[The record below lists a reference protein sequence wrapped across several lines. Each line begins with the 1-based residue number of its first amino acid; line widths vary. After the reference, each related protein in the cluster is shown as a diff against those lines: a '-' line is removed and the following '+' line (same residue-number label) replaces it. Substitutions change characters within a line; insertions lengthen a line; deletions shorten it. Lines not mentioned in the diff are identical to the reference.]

1 MILQSVRGDKLEC
14 GAFVY
19 ITLVGLGSYFV
30 QVPKQTQNGS
40 DERARSLPLLGQ
52 GRLVRLTAW
61 LECCTALSPG
71 RLPPGTPAQRHAA
84 IAARMRAYTP
94 CRVRRTLSHPCS
106 APARS
111 QKGAACSF
119 RHDPADFGMGFEP
132 NASGAT
138 SGWIWKEGYGLVDA
152 GGPGRG
158 APPPPSGGIPRGGAP
173 IEGVDGNWRCSSCNN
188 VNFFQRNECKRCQSA
203 KPPPEILNER
213 LQAIASQA
221 QTPKVC
227 GIDDRGAPVEG
238 VNGNWKCLTC
248 TNVNFAQRE
257 RCHRCGGPK
266 IEDTTGQQFLDSN
279 TGQVYVMTA
288 DGQLQLAS
296 EAQSQAVTSAPT
308 QTQAGREGQGGYGE
322 GQGDGYG
329 GQSQGGGYGG
339 QAQGGGY
346 GGQSHGGGYGGQAQ
360 GGGYGG
366 QSQGDGYGGQSQGG
380 GYGGQS
386 QGGGYGGQSQG
397 GGYGGQSQGSGYG
410 GQSQGGGYGGQAHSG
425 GYGGQAQPTA
435 EAGYAQA
442 GVPDTGALNQRIT
455 TLEVR
460 QTQLEAQLQVMQA
473 QMQSTQLMLAQQAQ
487 LFVSGLG
494 DTAAATAMAAG
505 GIGAVGDAAPLLA
518 GAEAAA
524 ADGQSAAADGEPV
537 VGDKRKAEANSYDDS
552 QAAAQLQ
559 MPRFG

>member
-1 MILQSVRGDKLEC
+1 
-14 GAFVY
+14 
-19 ITLVGLGSYFV
+19 
-30 QVPKQTQNGS
+30 
-40 DERARSLPLLGQ
+40 
-52 GRLVRLTAW
+52 
-61 LECCTALSPG
+61 
-71 RLPPGTPAQRHAA
+71 
-84 IAARMRAYTP
+84 
-94 CRVRRTLSHPCS
+94 
-106 APARS
+106 
-111 QKGAACSF
+111 
-119 RHDPADFGMGFEP
+119 MGFEP

-380 GYGGQS
+380 GYGGQ
-386 QGGGYGGQSQG
+386 
-397 GGYGGQSQGSGYG
+397 
-410 GQSQGGGYGGQAHSG
+410 AHSG

>member
-1 MILQSVRGDKLEC
+1 
-14 GAFVY
+14 
-19 ITLVGLGSYFV
+19 
-30 QVPKQTQNGS
+30 
-40 DERARSLPLLGQ
+40 
-52 GRLVRLTAW
+52 
-61 LECCTALSPG
+61 
-71 RLPPGTPAQRHAA
+71 
-84 IAARMRAYTP
+84 
-94 CRVRRTLSHPCS
+94 
-106 APARS
+106 
-111 QKGAACSF
+111 
-119 RHDPADFGMGFEP
+119 MGFEP

-339 QAQGGGY
+339 QAQ
-346 GGQSHGGGYGGQAQ
+346 
-360 GGGYGG
+360 
-366 QSQGDGYGGQSQGG
+366 
-380 GYGGQS
+380 
-386 QGGGYGGQSQG
+386 
-397 GGYGGQSQGSGYG
+397 
-410 GQSQGGGYGGQAHSG
+410 
-425 GYGGQAQPTA
+425 PTA

-460 QTQLEAQLQVMQA
+460 QTQLEAQLQVIQA

>member
-1 MILQSVRGDKLEC
+1 MRSVCLHYLGRN
-14 GAFVY
+14 
-19 ITLVGLGSYFV
+19 LGSYFV

-339 QAQGGGY
+339 QA
-346 GGQSHGGGYGGQAQ
+346 
-360 GGGYGG
+360 
-366 QSQGDGYGGQSQGG
+366 
-380 GYGGQS
+380 
-386 QGGGYGGQSQG
+386 
-397 GGYGGQSQGSGYG
+397 
-410 GQSQGGGYGGQAHSG
+410 HSG
-425 GYGGQAQPTA
+425 GYGGQAQPMA